1 MKGTDI
7 MKKFKRLAALA
18 GAVLLII
25 LYACTL
31 IFSLMDG
38 ALAAGLFKASIY
50 CTVAVPVLLYAI
62 MLIYRVL
69 KGRGNPS
76 QKNDPARHGSSKSNS
91 DTNKSG
97 NSR

>member
-1 MKGTDI
+1 
-7 MKKFKRLAALA
+7 MKKFKRLAALT

-50 CTVAVPVLLYAI
+50 CTVAVPVLLYAV

-76 QKNDPARHGSSKSNS
+76 QKNDPARHGSSKSTPDTKSNS
-91 DTNKSG
+91 DTKKSSH
-97 NSR
+97 SR